1 MNRLKLSPIAMAV
14 MSISC
19 SAIAD
24 ASDEQSIEKISV
36 YGQHNQLILSS
47 GTATKSNMDLLEIPA
62 ALVVVDKELIE
73 QQGKTDLQQVINNIS
88 GLNQAGNNYGIGD
101 NLVIRGLSV
110 AYTFD
115 GMYAGADLGNSFN
128 PTRSM
133 TNVESIEVLKGPAT
147 GLYGIGGAG
156 GVINLVEKK
165 PQFESA
171 MAVQAS
177 VGSWNTQQ
185 LMFDATGPLAKNL
198 AYRIVANHEESDGYR
213 GLSKERNELFSTFL
227 FENLNKHALTFSA
240 AYIDDSNQ
248 VDSVGHPVRIVNAD
262 SINGSQTDWT
272 ALVNDPQLRKD
283 AEGNDIPGDYL
294 GLQLTDAQRQQLA
307 GSLTDQDGLRPFD
320 LGDNALI
327 SPLSKPN
334 EGKEFR
340 VKVKSEWQVTDDIE
354 LIQQLQYRDYESKL
368 VRQTGAYNYV
378 YWNRRGVINANPRAP
393 LVTDDVLYPF
403 AARRQEYRRQY
414 SDEQSVQYF
423 ADLKATW
430 SLGGVEGEHLAS
442 AYYDSRDM
450 HVKSWSIYD
459 ADGSS
464 SDNPLPYILDIRNP
478 NWPTG
483 DFDDYSPSLRSNYD
497 KSVTVTGL
505 SVQEVLYF
513 NDNLTGRFGAAYTT
527 IKQEYQHLGTDR
539 SPLETEE
546 ADTDD
551 SGLTYNIGLN
561 YRLTPKFAVFANAS
575 KGRTAYSIL
584 SSVSNAQVNRPDS
597 ESESID
603 LGVRFT
609 ALDEELIGSIVFFD
623 TRRTNLRYNNP
634 LFNDNPD
641 SDEFN
646 IDVPQ
651 YFYDDE
657 DKTTGAEVDIN
668 FDINQTFSMNANATY
683 QDAEV
688 IRNSN
693 RGTSTPVSGPV
704 KGIPEKF
711 ASVWGHYRDHAFG
724 LNGEMSASLGVTYED
739 ERTIN
744 SVSFGLPV
752 SVIGSYSVWN
762 AAVGYETEQWRLKLN
777 LNNLFDKTYYS
788 KAMFLGGLPGEGRNV
803 KLTFDYKF

>member
-1 MNRLKLSPIAMAV
+1 MNRLKLSPIAMAI

-19 SAIAD
+19 SAFAD
-24 ASDEQSIEKISV
+24 ASDDKSIEKISV

-62 ALVVVDKELIE
+62 AIVVIDKELIE

-110 AYTFD
+110 AYTYD
-115 GMYAGADLGNSFN
+115 GMYAGANLGNSFN

-177 VGSWNTQQ
+177 LGSWDSQQ
-185 LMFDATGPLAKNL
+185 VMFDATGPLADNL
-198 AYRIVANHEESDGYR
+198 AYRFVANHEESDGYR
-213 GLSKERNELFSTFL
+213 GLGKERSELYSTFL
-227 FENLNKHALTFSA
+227 LEHSNAHSFTVSA
-240 AYIDDSNQ
+240 AYIDDSIQ
-248 VDSVGHPVRIVNAD
+248 IDSVGHPVRIVNAD
-262 SINGSQTDWT
+262 SIDGSQTDWT
-272 ALVNDPQLRKD
+272 ALVND
-283 AEGNDIPGDYL
+283 NDGDND
-294 GLQLTDAQRQQLA
+294 GVFGIQLTDEQRQQLA
-307 GSLTDQDGLRPFD
+307 DSLTSSDGLAPYD
-320 LGDNALI
+320 LGNSAVI
-327 SPLSKPN
+327 SPLSQPN

-340 VKVKSEWQVTDDIE
+340 IKLKSEWQITSDIE
-354 LIQQLQYRDYESKL
+354 LTQQIQYRDYESKFA
-368 VRQTGAYNYV
+368 RQTGAYNYV
-378 YWNRRGVINANPRAP
+378 YWNRRGEINANPRAP
-393 LVTDDVLYPF
+393 LVIDDVLYPY

-423 ADLKATW
+423 ADLKANWTF
-430 SLGGVEGEHLAS
+430 GGIEGEHLVS

-459 ADGSS
+459 ADGTSAE
-464 SDNPLPYILDIRNP
+464 NAVPYILDIRNP

-483 DFDDYSPSLRSNYD
+483 DFDDYAPSLRSNYD
-497 KSVTVTGL
+497 KSVTATGF
-505 SVQEVLYF
+505 SVQEVIYF
-513 NDNLTGRFGAAYTT
+513 NDSLTGRFGAAYTT

-539 SPLETEE
+539 SPLKTEE

-551 SGLTYNIGLN
+551 KGLTFNAGLN
-561 YRLTPKFAVFANAS
+561 YRITPQVALFANAS

-584 SSVSNAQVNRPDS
+584 GSISSSETNNRPDS
-597 ESESID
+597 ESESFD

-623 TRRTNLRYNNP
+623 TRRTNLRYSNP

-641 SDEFN
+641 DAEFN

-668 FDINQTFSMNANATY
+668 FDINQMFSMNANATY
-683 QDAEV
+683 QDAEL

-704 KGIPEKF
+704 KGTPEKF
-711 ASVWGHYRDHAFG
+711 ASVWGHYRDQVFG
-724 LNGEMSASLGVTYED
+724 LQGQMSASLGVTYED
-739 ERTIN
+739 ERSIN
-744 SVSFGLPV
+744 SVAFGLPV

-762 AAVGYETEQWRLKLN
+762 AAVGYETEQWQLKLN

>member
-1 MNRLKLSPIAMAV
+1 MNRLKLSPIAMAI

-19 SAIAD
+19 SAFAD
-24 ASDEQSIEKISV
+24 ASDDKSIEKISV

-62 ALVVVDKELIE
+62 AIVVVDKELIE

-110 AYTFD
+110 AYTYD
-115 GMYAGADLGNSFN
+115 GMYAGANLGNSFN

-177 VGSWNTQQ
+177 LGSWDSQQ
-185 LMFDATGPLAKNL
+185 IMFDATGPLAKNL
-198 AYRIVANHEESDGYR
+198 AYRVVANHEESDGYR
-213 GLSKERNELFSTFL
+213 GLSKERTELYSTL
-227 FENLNKHALTFSA
+227 LLESHSNHAFTVSG

-248 VDSVGHPVRIVNAD
+248 VDSIGHPVRIVNQD

-272 ALVNDPQLRKD
+272 ALVNDSD
-283 AEGNDIPGDYL
+283 ADNDGIFGI
-294 GLQLTDAQRQQLA
+294 QLTDAQRQQLA
-307 GSLTDQDGLRPFD
+307 DSIRSSDGLMPYD
-320 LGDNALI
+320 LGSGAVI

-340 VKVKSEWQVTDDIE
+340 IKLKSEWQITNDVE
-354 LIQQLQYRDYESKL
+354 LTQQLQYRDYESKFA
-368 VRQTGAYNYV
+368 RQTGAFNYV
-378 YWNRRGVINANPRAP
+378 YWDRRGEINANPRAP
-393 LVTDDVLYPF
+393 LVIDDVLYPF

-423 ADLKATW
+423 ADLKANWT
-430 SLGGVEGEHLAS
+430 LAGVEGEHLAS
-442 AYYDSRDM
+442 VYYDNRDM

-459 ADGSS
+459 ADGTSAE
-464 SDNPLPYILDIRNP
+464 NAVPYILDIRNP

-483 DFDDYSPSLRSNYD
+483 DFDDYAPSLRSNYD
-497 KSVTVTGL
+497 KSVTATGF
-505 SVQEVLYF
+505 SVQEVIYF
-513 NDNLTGRFGAAYTT
+513 NDSLTGRFGAAYTT

-539 SPLETEE
+539 SPLKTEE

-551 SGLTYNIGLN
+551 KGLTFNAGLN
-561 YRLTPKFAVFANAS
+561 YRITPQVALFANAS

-584 SSVSNAQVNRPDS
+584 GSISSSETNNRPDS
-597 ESESID
+597 ESESFD

-623 TRRTNLRYNNP
+623 TRRTNLRYSNP

-641 SDEFN
+641 DAEFN

-668 FDINQTFSMNANATY
+668 FDINQMFSMNANATY
-683 QDAEV
+683 QDAEL

-711 ASVWGHYRDHAFG
+711 ASVWGHYSDQMFG
-724 LNGEMSASLGVTYED
+724 LTGQMSASLGVTYED

-752 SVIGSYSVWN
+752 SVIGSYSIWN
-762 AAVGYETEQWRLKLN
+762 AAVGYETEQWQLKLN